1 MSIQK
6 LRPLPS
12 PASRHAHPE
21 RLAAVSAARRPTRVL
36 MWHWGQSGAAAK
48 FTFELAQELRMVPG
62 LNLALSSARGSDLHA
77 LAVGLGMSGNEVPI
91 FEGTKTTL
99 RGKLAAA
106 LGLARLPAIAR
117 RFRRMLAVHQSTVAL
132 CTFQSIWDAATLSIL
147 SRGPVRSVLILHD
160 AVFHPGDGYPLR
172 YQVMCQQVRNTDA
185 LIVLSDHVRRQAIEV
200 FDYPAERIWTMPHGA
215 FKFGT
220 GQARPAVHP
229 RESRPVRLLFF
240 GRIVVYK
247 GLDHLLRAMLTLRHR
262 GIAVDL
268 VIAGSGRM
276 QPYAELL
283 ACLPD
288 VTIHNRWLNDEE
300 IEAFMANSDI
310 AVLPYIEAS
319 QSGVAATAYAAGRP
333 VVATPI
339 GGLAEQVIHGTTG
352 LLAQDMSVEG
362 LADAIAELAG
372 NPELFDRCAAGA
384 LAHAQDELNWR
395 RSAETVAAA
404 IDAVQAMP
412 RRSAG

>member
-1 MSIQK
+1 MSIQEA
-6 LRPLPS
+6 RPLPPPATQDAHSES
-12 PASRHAHPE
+12 PA
-21 RLAAVSAARRPTRVL
+21 AVPAARPLTRVL

-62 LNLALSSARGSDLHA
+62 LDLALSSARGSDLHA
-77 LAVGLGMSGNEVPI
+77 LAAGLGLSGNEVPI
-91 FEGTKTTL
+91 FEGNKTTL

-117 RFRRMLAVHQSTVAL
+117 RFRRMLATHQAAVAL
-132 CTFQSIWDAATLSIL
+132 CTFQSIWDAATLPIL
-147 SRGPVRSVLILHD
+147 SRGPVRSILILHD

-172 YQVMCQQVRNTDA
+172 YRVMCQQVRNTDA
-185 LIVLSDHVRRQAIEV
+185 LIVLSDHVRQQAIDV

-229 RESRPVRLLFF
+229 RGSRPVRLLFF
-240 GRIVVYK
+240 GRIVAYK
-247 GLDHLLRAMLTLRHR
+247 GLDHLLRAMLTLRQE
-262 GIAVDL
+262 GVAVDL

-283 ACLPD
+283 ARLPG
-288 VTIHNRWLNDEE
+288 VTLHNRWLNDEE
-300 IEAFMANSDI
+300 IAEFMAAADI
-310 AVLPYIEAS
+310 AVLPYTEAS

-339 GGLAEQVIHGTTG
+339 GGLAEQVVHRATG
-352 LLAQDMSVEG
+352 LLARDMSVAG

-372 NPELFDRCAAGA
+372 DPELFDRCAAGA
-384 LAHAQDELNWR
+384 LVHARDELNWR

-404 IDAVQAMP
+404 INAVQTMP
-412 RRSAG
+412 RRSKG